1 MPHANIWIRKQD
13 YDKWEKIP
21 NKSEFISQALR
32 GEKLEAVY
40 IEETV
45 TNQVAVVKKP
55 IKQEMTN
62 DEIAVAA
69 FNGVSTKDFV
79 TTGTLTCK
87 DGHPSRDGKYCS
99 NIKCS
104 YFN

>member
-1 MPHANIWIRKQD
+1 MPHANVWIRKQD
-13 YDKWEKIP
+13 YDKWEKLP
-21 NKSEFISQALR
+21 NKSEFISNALR

-45 TNQVAVVKKP
+45 TDQVAVVKKP
-55 IKQEMTN
+55 IKRVDQMTN

-69 FNGVSTKDFV
+69 FNG
-79 TTGTLTCK
+79 LTCK
-87 DGHPSRDGKYCS
+87 DGHPSKDGKYCS

>member
-1 MPHANIWIRKQD
+1 MPHANVWIRKQD
-13 YDKWEKIP
+13 YDKWEKLP
-21 NKSEFISQALR
+21 NKSEFISNALR

-40 IEETV
+40 IEEE
-45 TNQVAVVKKP
+45 P
-55 IKQEMTN
+55 SN
-62 DEIAVAA
+62 DKIAFDA
-69 FNGVSTKDFV
+69 FNGANTKDFAR
-79 TTGTLTCK
+79 TLTCK